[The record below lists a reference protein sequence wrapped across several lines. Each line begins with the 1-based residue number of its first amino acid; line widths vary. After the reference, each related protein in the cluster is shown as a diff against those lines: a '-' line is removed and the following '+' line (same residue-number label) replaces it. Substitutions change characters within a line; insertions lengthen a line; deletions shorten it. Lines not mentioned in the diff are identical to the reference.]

1 LSERCFAL
9 VNEIERTFL
18 EGGLPSAT
26 KAKSISQ
33 AFFHFLAGKSEQESF
48 DLLSMILEGKK
59 TATELNYI
67 PGGEVL
73 QILYL
78 LLQRVRKYSNPSVS
92 FIAQT
97 YDVTVSKYY
106 LFIAY

>member
-1 LSERCFAL
+1 MSERCFAL
-9 VNEIERTFL
+9 VTEIERKFL

-33 AFFHFLAGKSEQESF
+33 AFFHFLTGKSEQESF

-67 PGGEVL
+67 PGGKVL
-73 QILYL
+73 
-78 LLQRVRKYSNPSVS
+78 
-92 FIAQT
+92 
-97 YDVTVSKYY
+97 
-106 LFIAY
+106 